1 MAGHLA
7 MRSGNP
13 ALTADTF
20 ATFPAVAD
28 DQAMTIGGTVNKT
41 ALSLLILLIAANF
54 VWNRGASD
62 PLLWTLTLVGVIG
75 GFLVAIATVFKQTW
89 APLTTPLYAG
99 LEGLALGGISVVF
112 EATYPGIVGQAVFLT
127 FGTLGALLATYPEM
141 TSLDPNVGKMK
152 FHNCR
157 KYCSFI
163 AHFPI

>member
-62 PLLWTLTLVGVIG
+62 PLLWTFTLVGVIG

-89 APLTTPLYAG
+89 APLTTPLYRRIRRTRTRWH
-99 LEGLALGGISVVF
+99 LCCV
-112 EATYPGIVGQAVFLT
+112 
-127 FGTLGALLATYPEM
+127 
-141 TSLDPNVGKMK
+141 
-152 FHNCR
+152 
-157 KYCSFI
+157 
-163 AHFPI
+163 